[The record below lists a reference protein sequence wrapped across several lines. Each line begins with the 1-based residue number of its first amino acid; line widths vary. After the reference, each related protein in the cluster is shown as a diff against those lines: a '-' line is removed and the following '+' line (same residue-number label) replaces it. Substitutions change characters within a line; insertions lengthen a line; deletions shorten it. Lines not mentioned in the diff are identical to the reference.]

1 MNAREPTTEI
11 QARATLTAIRGSSL
25 RQDIHNPALHRFSAR
40 VRFRITLRVITGRHA
55 PVRNTLIPEFRHKIP
70 QAGRQQLPVT
80 VVAHPLARG
89 DILLRETLQDQE
101 LSNTVRQEITRLQE
115 GIHPVILPHPVA
127 HTQEAVTM
135 AVVVAVPAVVVEA
148 AVAVVIPVVVEEEV
162 IQAEAEAGEGKTIIL
177 FICYK
182 YCDHE
187 KADSHFHL
195 NRSYS
200 CWVYPISNRC
210 TQVFQDIL

>member
-25 RQDIHNPALHRFSAR
+25 RQDIHNPALHRFNAR
-40 VRFRITLRVITGRHA
+40 VRFRITLQVTTGRHA
-55 PVRNTLIPEFRHKIP
+55 PARNTLIPEFRHKIP

-127 HTQEAVTM
+127 HTQEAVTV
-135 AVVVAVPAVVVEA
+135 AAVVAVPAVVAE
-148 AVAVVIPVVVEEEV
+148 VAVIQAVVVEEV
-162 IQAEAEAGEGKTIIL
+162 IQAEAEAEAGEGKTIIL

>member
-1 MNAREPTTEI
+1 
-11 QARATLTAIRGSSL
+11 
-25 RQDIHNPALHRFSAR
+25 
-40 VRFRITLRVITGRHA
+40 
-55 PVRNTLIPEFRHKIP
+55 
-70 QAGRQQLPVT
+70 

-127 HTQEAVTM
+127 HTQEAVTV
-135 AVVVAVPAVVVEA
+135 AAVVAVPAVVAEVIQAVVEEA
-148 AVAVVIPVVVEEEV
+148 AVIQAVVEGEV
-162 IQAEAEAGEGKTIIL
+162 IQAEAEAEAEAGEGKTIIL